1 MEGARKTVIEEK
13 IIVAH
18 VAGGM
23 TTGGVEQVVYDHAAH
38 QREGRYRWIY
48 ISYNEPDSQ
57 VREKFESLGFQVYQV
72 PRKKEHFLKSCLEVY
87 RIFKEQK
94 VRIVHSHMTVMCF
107 ITNILAW
114 AAGIKMRISHSHL
127 VLYPSGI
134 KRPLYGIF
142 KWLDRVTA
150 THWVACSQ
158 AAGEYL
164 FGKNAVKNHRVWVMG
179 NGLDYSRWKYSPVL
193 RKQMRTAY
201 GLEDMTVLGHV
212 GRFTEQKNH
221 AFLLEVFRKYNDRI
235 PRSRLVMAGDGP
247 LMDQI
252 KEKALSMGILDAV
265 LFVGSVPDPSP
276 WYMAMDLFVFPSV
289 YEGLGIVALEAQATG
304 LPVLASEEV
313 PKEAALTEEMRFLA
327 LEEGAQRWADMLM
340 KMKAGHRETDLGK
353 ILKERNLDIGTLAEK
368 LDRFYQNGLES
379 ADI

>member
-1 MEGARKTVIEEK
+1 MEGDWKTVIEKK

-23 TTGGVEQVVYDHAAH
+23 TTGGVEQVVYDYAAH
-38 QREGRYRWIY
+38 LRGGRYRWIY
-48 ISYNEPDSQ
+48 ISYNEPDPQ
-57 VREKFESLGFQVYQV
+57 VRDKFEALGFQVYQV
-72 PRKKEHFLKSCLEVY
+72 PRKKEHFFKSCLMVY

-94 VRIVHSHMTVMCF
+94 VQIVHSHMTVMCF

-134 KRPLYGIF
+134 KRPLYSIV

-164 FGKNAVKNHRVWVMG
+164 FGKNAVKSHRVWVMR
-179 NGLDYSRWKYSPVL
+179 NGLDYKRWKYSPAV
-193 RKQMRTAY
+193 REQMRIAY
-201 GLEDMTVLGHV
+201 GLEDMIVLGHV

-221 AFLLEVFRKYNDRI
+221 AFLLEVFREYHCRI
-235 PRSRLVMAGDGP
+235 PQSRLVMAGDGP
-247 LMDQI
+247 LMQQI
-252 KEKALSMGILDAV
+252 QEKALNMGILDAV
-265 LFVGSVPDPSP
+265 LFVGSVSDTAP
-276 WYMAMDLFVFPSV
+276 WYMAMDLFVFPSI
-289 YEGLGIVALEAQATG
+289 YEGLGIAALEAQATG
-304 LPVLASEEV
+304 LPVLASMEV
-313 PKEAALTEEMRFLA
+313 PREASFTDEMRFLA
-327 LEEGAQRWADMLM
+327 LEEGAQGWADMLT
-340 KMKAGHRETDLGK
+340 KMKAGHRENDLGET
-353 ILKERNLDIGTLAEK
+353 LKDRDLDIGILAGK
-368 LDRFYQNGLES
+368 LDLFYQNGLEC